1 MKEWMERHAVW
12 LGIGLVAV
20 LLVGWLATGESPQPA
35 SKAVERQEAVRV
47 GLTNSRAEPIKRV
60 VTLQGHA
67 EPEQIVRVRA
77 KTGGD
82 VIETPVKEGAIV
94 AAGDLIARLDMTDRQ
109 ARLSE
114 ARAAEREARGD
125 FEAADRLADQGF
137 QARLQVE
144 RARAALEAARAR
156 VAAIELEIEHT
167 RVVTPIGG
175 VLNRQIARRG
185 DFVAEGDPIAEVVEN
200 DPLRAVVQIPQHRV
214 TEITEGQTARVTF
227 FDDMVREGVVRYVS
241 ALADERTRTF
251 LARVRVDNPD
261 RDLPAGTSVTVAIP
275 VEQVRAHGVTPA
287 LISQDGDGQLGV
299 KVAEKDD
306 GEWRARFIPVKPV
319 RADARQVWVT
329 GLPDEVH
336 LITLGQGFVRD
347 GDRLDVGGTKGAAG
361 EGESGT

>member
-1 MKEWMERHAVW
+1 MKGWMQRNAVW

-35 SKAVERQEAVRV
+35 SEVVERQEAVRV
-47 GLTNSRAEPIKRV
+47 GLTDSRAELIERV

-67 EPEQIVRVRA
+67 EPEQVVRVRA
-77 KTGGD
+77 KTGGE
-82 VIETPVKEGAIV
+82 VMQTPVEEGAIV

-167 RVVTPIGG
+167 GVTTPIGG

-185 DFVAEGDPIAEVVEN
+185 DFVAGGDPIAEIVEN

-227 FDDMVREGVVRYVS
+227 FDDVVREGVVRYVS
-241 ALADERTRTF
+241 AMADERTRTF
-251 LARVRVDNPD
+251 LARVRVDNPG

-287 LISQDGDGQLGV
+287 LISQDEDGQLGI
-299 KVAEKDD
+299 KVAEKEG
-306 GEWRARFIPVKPV
+306 GEWRTRFIPVKPV

-329 GLPDEVH
+329 GLADEVH

-347 GDRLDVGGTKGAAG
+347 GDPLEVDKATEAAG
-361 EGESGT
+361 QEDGGS

>member
-1 MKEWMERHAVW
+1 MKEWMERYAAW
-12 LGIGLVAV
+12 LGIALAAA
-20 LLVGWLATGESPQPA
+20 LLVGWMATGESPQPA
-35 SKAVERQEAVRV
+35 SETVERQETVRV
-47 GLTNSRAEPIKRV
+47 GLTDSRAESIERV
-60 VTLQGHA
+60 LTLQGHA

-77 KTGGD
+77 KTGGE
-82 VIETPVKEGAIV
+82 VLETPVEEGAIV
-94 AAGDLIARLDMTDRQ
+94 AAGDLIARLDMNDRQ

-125 FEAADRLADQGF
+125 FEAADRLANQGF

-156 VAAIELEIEHT
+156 VAAIEIEIEHT
-167 RVVTPIGG
+167 RVITPIGG
-175 VLNRQIARRG
+175 VLNQQIARRG
-185 DFVAEGDPIAEVVEN
+185 DFVAKGEPIAEIVEN
-200 DPLRAVVQIPQHRV
+200 NPLRAVVQIPQHRV

-241 ALADERTRTF
+241 ATADERTRTF

-261 RDLPAGTSVTVAIP
+261 RDLPAGTSVTVTVP

-287 LISQDGDGQLGV
+287 LISQDEDGQLGI

-329 GLPDEVH
+329 GLPDEVR

-347 GDRLDVGGTKGAAG
+347 GDRLDVSATNEAAG
-361 EGESGT
+361 EGDGGS